1 MAFETKQGLLSFLF
15 HVRHDDA
22 TRKELHLDEKAAMN
36 RFGLSEAVQVLLVQM
51 GELAS
56 SGSNSPADQDKA
68 RAIWK
73 RLLTEHLAEELAQD
87 QGAIW

>member
-1 MAFETKQGLLSFLF
+1 MADDNTQGLLSFLF
-15 HVRHDDA
+15 HVRYDDA
-22 TRKELHLDEKAAMN
+22 TRKELHLNEKAAMN
-36 RFGLSEAVQVLLVQM
+36 RFGLSEAVQALLVQM

-56 SGSNSPADQDKA
+56 SGSSSPADRDKA

-73 RLLTEHLAEELAQD
+73 QLLDEHLSKELADD

>member
-1 MAFETKQGLLSFLF
+1 MANDNKQGLLSFLF
-15 HVRHDDA
+15 HVRHDEA
-22 TRKELHLDEKAAMN
+22 TRKELHLNEKAAMN
-36 RFGLSEAVQVLLVQM
+36 RFGLSETVQALFVQI

-56 SGSNSPADQDKA
+56 SGSTSPADRDKA

-73 RLLTEHLAEELAQD
+73 QLLDEHLSKELVED

>member
-1 MAFETKQGLLSFLF
+1 MANDNTQGLLSFLF

-22 TRKELHLDEKAAMN
+22 ARKELHLNEKAVMN
-36 RFGLSEAVQVLLVQM
+36 RFGLSEPVQALIVQI

-56 SGSNSPADQDKA
+56 SGSSSPADRDKA
-68 RAIWK
+68 RGIWK
-73 RLLTEHLAEELAQD
+73 QLLDEHLSKELTED

>member
-1 MAFETKQGLLSFLF
+1 MANDNMQGLLSFLF
-15 HVRHDDA
+15 HVRYDDA
-22 TRKELHLDEKAAMN
+22 TRKELHLNEKSAMN

-56 SGSNSPADQDKA
+56 SGSSSPADRDKA

-73 RLLTEHLAEELAQD
+73 QLLDEHLSKELTED

>member
-1 MAFETKQGLLSFLF
+1 MANKTKQGLLSFLF
-15 HVRHDDA
+15 HVRYDEA
-22 TRKELHLDEKAAMN
+22 TRQELHRNEKAAMS
-36 RFGLSEAVQVLLVQM
+36 RFGLSDAVQALFVQI

-56 SGSNSPADQDKA
+56 SGSSSPADRDRA

-73 RLLTEHLAEELAQD
+73 RLLDEHLSKELVED